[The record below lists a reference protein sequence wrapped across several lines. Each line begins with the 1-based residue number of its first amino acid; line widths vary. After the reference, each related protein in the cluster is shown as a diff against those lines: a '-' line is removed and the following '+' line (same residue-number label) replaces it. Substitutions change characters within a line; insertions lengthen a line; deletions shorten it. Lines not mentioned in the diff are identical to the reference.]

1 VVEDQHTLVLELAV
15 FVDLDA
21 KILPCAQAITEA
33 LPQAGHS
40 RPVAR

>member
-1 VVEDQHTLVLELAV
+1 VVEDHHTLVVELAV
-15 FVDLDA
+15 FVGLDA
-21 KILPCAQAITEA
+21 KILPCAQEVTEA